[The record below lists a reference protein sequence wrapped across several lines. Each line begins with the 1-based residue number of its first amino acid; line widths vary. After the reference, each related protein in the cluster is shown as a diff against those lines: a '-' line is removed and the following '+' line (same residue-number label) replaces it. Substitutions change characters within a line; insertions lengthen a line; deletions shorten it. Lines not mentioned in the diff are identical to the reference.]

1 MDGNRWLAGTQQLLA
16 VIADHDGGSANLAGQ
31 LFHRTRALACAHR
44 LPFLAG
50 TTAPVKQAICRTTT
64 AVCGV
69 PGRGCRSGRVWRDV
83 MGEGPAAGAAPG
95 SKGALP

>member
-1 MDGNRWLAGTQQLLA
+1 MDGDRWLAGTQQLLA
-16 VIADHDGGSANLAGQ
+16 VIADHDSGSANLAGQ

-69 PGRGCRSGRVWRDV
+69 PGRGVDPGGC
-83 MGEGPAAGAAPG
+83 GAT
-95 SKGALP
+95 